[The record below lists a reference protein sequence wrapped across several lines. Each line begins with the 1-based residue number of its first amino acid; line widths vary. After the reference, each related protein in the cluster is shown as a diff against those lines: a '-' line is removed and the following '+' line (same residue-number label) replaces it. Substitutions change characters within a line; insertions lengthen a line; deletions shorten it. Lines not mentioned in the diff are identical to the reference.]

1 MGIALSAEQKQ
12 FYTLYV
18 DLLASVLNST
28 QPPGL
33 PESFS
38 WEYACRDAQRNSV
51 ANILSYTLDKVNVKP
66 SQTVRNVLENEQRMQ
81 ILKETSQLFEVEKVL
96 QEFEKAEI
104 KNVPLKGYFMKH
116 IYPQTDLRSMTD
128 IDILV
133 DKRDFKKVEQVFTKL
148 GYKNANVLNTRE
160 IHFERD
166 LLYFEVQS
174 TINSGEDSYFDDI
187 WSRVGLRDGY
197 NHSYEMSPE
206 DFYLYMIYHTAKHFK
221 SGGMGIRMVM
231 DVCVYLD
238 SYKNLDFDYIGEK
251 LHKMELTVYEQ
262 KLRELSLN
270 WFTDEPTQI
279 NAFGEFVLY
288 CSTYGQRVVSFFQSN
303 RRTERGYWIKQF
315 FPPYS
320 TMKRRYDYLEKFPV
334 LLPFSWVQYWGRRAV
349 FDRDIHVKRGITERA
364 NNLDKESGEFL
375 INLMDELEIK

>member
-12 FYTLYV
+12 FYTLYI
-18 DLLASVLNST
+18 DLLASVLNGT
-28 QPPGL
+28 QPPKL
-33 PESFS
+33 PEDFN
-38 WEYACRDAQRNSV
+38 WEYACRSAQRNSV

-66 SQTVRNVLENEQRMQ
+66 SQTVTNVLKNERRLH
-81 ILKETSQLFEVEKVL
+81 ILKETSQLFDVEKVL
-96 QEFEKAEI
+96 REFEKAEI

-116 IYPQTDLRSMTD
+116 LYPQTDLRTMTD

-133 DKRDFKKVEQVFTKL
+133 DKRDFKKIEQVFTKL
-148 GYKNANVLNTRE
+148 GYKNANVLNARE

-166 LLYFEVQS
+166 LLYFEIQS
-174 TINSGEDSYFDDI
+174 TINANEDRYFDDI
-187 WSRVGLRDGY
+187 WSRVGRRDGY
-197 NHSYEMSPE
+197 NYSYEMSSE

-221 SGGMGIRMVM
+221 GGGMGIRMVM
-231 DVCVYLD
+231 DVCVYLNACQ
-238 SYKNLDFDYIGEK
+238 SLDFDYISGRLRE
-251 LHKMELTVYEQ
+251 MELTTYEE

-270 WFTDEPTQI
+270 WFSDEPTQI

-303 RRTERGYWIKQF
+303 QRTEHGYWIKQF

-320 TMKRRYDYLEKFPV
+320 DMRRRYEYLEKFPI
-334 LLPFSWVQYWGRRAV
+334 LLPFSWVQYWGRRAFV
-349 FDRDIHVKRGITERA
+349 DRDIHVKRGITERA

-375 INLMDELEIK
+375 INLMNELEIK